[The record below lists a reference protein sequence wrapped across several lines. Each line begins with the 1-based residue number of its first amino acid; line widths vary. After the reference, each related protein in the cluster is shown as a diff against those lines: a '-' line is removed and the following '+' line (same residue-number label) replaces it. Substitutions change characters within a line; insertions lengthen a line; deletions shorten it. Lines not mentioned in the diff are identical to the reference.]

1 MSDPLTV
8 RATVRTVLREHELVA
23 DRSRIA
29 VGDTELA
36 TDAIDEVGWSWTSQP
51 STYKTFLIHSY
62 ELILRADSEQLVFV
76 YEVDVDWGAR
86 GIDPTAAAI
95 MRLLETC
102 VYPRIAREIVSRL
115 DAGEPLTAAGLRLD
129 REGIYVGFRRR
140 SGNLVGWR
148 NVEDMGLDGGKV
160 VFGVRTAKGREF
172 KLRTSTRLP
181 NAVVLPRARQDAV
194 PPRVRRAGVLATYIG
209 DSRDAAVA
217 AANRALQHS
226 SLGCLES
233 LGRR

>member
-1 MSDPLTV
+1 VTRGAGARNWQEMSDPLTV

-51 STYKTFLIHSY
+51 SAYKTFLIHSY
-62 ELILRADSEQLVFV
+62 EFILRADSEQLVFV
-76 YEVDVDWGAR
+76 YEVDLDWAAR

-95 MRLLETC
+95 IRLLETC

-115 DAGEPLTAAGLRLD
+115 VAGEPLTAAGLRLD
-129 REGIYVGFRRR
+129 RDGIYVGFRRR

-148 NVEDMGLDGGKV
+148 DVEDLGLDGGKV
-160 VFGVRTAKGREF
+160 VLGVRTAKGREF
-172 KLRTSTRLP
+172 KLRTSTKLP
-181 NAVVLPRARQDAV
+181 NAVVLPR
-194 PPRVRRAGVLATYIG
+194 VLAEMR
-209 DSRDAAVA
+209 SRLGFGEQA
-217 AANRALQHS
+217 S
-226 SLGCLES
+226 SPPS
-233 LGRR
+233 